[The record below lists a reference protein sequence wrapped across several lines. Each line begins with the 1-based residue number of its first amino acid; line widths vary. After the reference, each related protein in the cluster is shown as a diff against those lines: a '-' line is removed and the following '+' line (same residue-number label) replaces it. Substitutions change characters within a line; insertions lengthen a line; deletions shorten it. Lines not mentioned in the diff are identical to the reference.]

1 LIEIKTTNFSSIL
14 LIITGKTMIDLNSK
28 LSAIDV
34 PVDWVGLREVCETTT
49 TRMIRDGN
57 PEYND
62 SSTTHGVMVEVLK
75 NGQIAY
81 CGTKNLSAKGISDAA
96 KKAAKLAELT
106 APYAVHRFDS
116 NVRPPY
122 DGNYRSPYKKG
133 RNSIDAG
140 ELNELLL
147 KCNRELKISDKI
159 VSASSLCVIVE
170 SDHHFISSNGSDI
183 SQEFLLLEFDLR
195 ATAQD
200 GNNMQTRTFGGMRG
214 NCFQI
219 GLEYFD
225 ELEMLAHANRI
236 GEQALE
242 LLTAEECPNEST
254 DLILASDQMMLQIH
268 ESIGH
273 AIEVDRILGD
283 ERNYA
288 GWSFVKLED
297 FGTLRYGSSIMNVTF
312 DPTVSNQFAS
322 YRYDDGGLKADKQF
336 LIKDGILVRGLGG
349 MESQIRS
356 GVPGV
361 ANFRASSW
369 NRAPIDRMANINLEP
384 GDCTF
389 DELVGSVERG
399 VYMESNRSWS
409 IDDYRNKF
417 QFGCEYAKLIE
428 NGKFTKTL
436 RNPNYR
442 GISNS
447 FWNNLKKVGDKST
460 FGVYGTPNCGKG
472 EPNQVIRVG
481 HASPV
486 CLFNN
491 VDIFGGA

>member
-1 LIEIKTTNFSSIL
+1 
-14 LIITGKTMIDLNSK
+14 MIDLHAK

-34 PVDWVGLREVCETTT
+34 PVDWVGLREVSETTT
-49 TRMIRDGN
+49 ARMIRDGN
-57 PEYND
+57 PVFND
-62 SSTTHGVMVEVLK
+62 SSTSHGVMVEVLK
-75 NGQIAY
+75 DGQFAY
-81 CGTKNLSAKGISDAA
+81 YGTKNLTSKGISTAA
-96 KKAAKLAELT
+96 DKAAKLAEIA
-106 APYAVHRFDS
+106 APYAVYRFNQDA
-116 NVRPPY
+116 RPVHT
-122 DGNYRSPYKKG
+122 GNYKSSFERS
-133 RNSIDAG
+133 RESISVG
-140 ELNELLL
+140 EINELLL
-147 KCNRELKISDKI
+147 KCNRALKISEKI
-159 VSASSLCVIVE
+159 VSATSLCVIIE
-170 SDHHFISSNGSDI
+170 SDHHFVSSSGSDI
-183 SQEFLLLEFDLR
+183 SQDFFLLEFDLR

-214 NCFQI
+214 NCFQM
-219 GLEYFD
+219 GMEYFD
-225 ELEMLAHANRI
+225 EFEIMAYAARI

-242 LLTAEECPNEST
+242 LLSADECPDETT
-254 DLILASDQMMLQIH
+254 DLVIASDQMMLQIH
-268 ESIGH
+268 ESVGH

-288 GWSFVKLED
+288 GWSFVNLED
-297 FGTLRYGSSIMNVTF
+297 FGKLRYGSPLMNITF
-312 DPTVSNQFAS
+312 DPTVSNEFAS
-322 YRYDDGGLKADKQF
+322 YGYDDSGLKAEKHH
-336 LIKDGILVRGLGG
+336 LIKDGILLRGLGG

-356 GVPGV
+356 GIPGV

-384 GDCTF
+384 GDSSF
-389 DELVGSVERG
+389 NDIIESVEHG

-417 QFGCEYAKLIE
+417 QFGCEYGKLIE

-442 GISNS
+442 GISSS
-447 FWNNLKKVGDKST
+447 FWNNLKRVGDSDT
-460 FGVYGTPNCGKG
+460 FQIYGTPNCGKG

-491 VDIFGGA
+491 VEIFGGA